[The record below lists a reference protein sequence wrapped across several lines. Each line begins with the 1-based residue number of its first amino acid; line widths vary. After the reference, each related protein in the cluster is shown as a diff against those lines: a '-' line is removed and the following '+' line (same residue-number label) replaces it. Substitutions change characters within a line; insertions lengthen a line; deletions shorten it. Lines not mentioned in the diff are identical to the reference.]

1 MPGKGS
7 KIIADDYNA
16 IQKRV
21 AAVLG
26 AGGTNPSNDLADDT
40 FGYGQTASSSQVSQ
54 FAKISTTQWVNL
66 RNDLLRCRYHQ
77 NADVSA
83 ILTTPLTSTTITE
96 ADRAQYLSVA
106 ENAITNRLATPPDT
120 QIDVIPIV
128 ATNLSQWNTQ
138 ITQTV
143 TVTFSNTTQA
153 RYFFNAGGSLRISS
167 SRANDAGDGSY
178 SLKNATWTTMLN
190 SMGKISLNR
199 STTTR
204 SGTTGT
210 TSNIGWAQL
219 TTSDQLIFEQLAPG
233 TTYSDNKFRIF
244 AKLASANTQ
253 IVFSIQWRDDSP
265 NPNTTLYGLYGPFG
279 VDELVTGILTSTLE
293 VLKPSGLYVSVTA
306 PTVTQ
311 SGFGTVPSPPAS
323 IIYQISPS
331 VTVMD
336 EGTPVTFNISTA
348 NFGSG
353 RLYWTNTG
361 TTEAADFTDG
371 LNSGFVDINGNIGSL
386 TRNLVNDFST
396 EGTQTIII
404 NLHTGSTSGDIV
416 KTAATVSVLDSSKS
430 LGYNIVPDQF
440 FATETTTC
448 TWTVTTTNFPDGNL
462 YWTNSGT
469 AQGVDFSGG
478 NNSGIV
484 PIVSNRGTI
493 TLYPKAD
500 LLTEPGGDET
510 IIINLRTGST
520 SGDIV
525 KTALPVQL
533 QDTSQTPPPIV
544 IPPVPTPDP
553 PPPPASIVS
562 IVISANG
569 YDNIT
574 SVSENSGDI
583 TYTITTANFRD
594 GPLYWTNGGTTTA
607 ADFTDGSNSGTMT
620 ISSNQGTL
628 VRRLLNDAVV
638 DPNETIIIRFHT
650 GSTSGPILKTANQV
664 TIIDST
670 PVPPPPP
677 GFDFTVSPIT
687 GSAFIGGGFN
697 SVTTTAQFTINCT
710 SGSGGI
716 TVSSLILD
724 SGCTTGADGGLTY
737 TLSNPGT
744 TYQIVNIACKGAFG
758 AGSRGEFIY
767 QFGIQSADGT
777 IRKFFTYTQVRFNEV
792 LTLDSSTG
800 QITQDPDTGEYYFDA
815 AYTITGGEPGAR
827 ATGNQG
833 FDQILNNQGGARAAW
848 RITAAGVYTLT
859 FVFPSGHE
867 RSATITVTQGIIL
880 SPPDSPPD
888 TGGG

>member
-54 FAKISTTQWVNL
+54 FAKISTTQWINL

-83 ILTTPLTSTTITE
+83 ILTTPLTSVTITE

-106 ENAITNRLATPPDT
+106 ENAITNRLVTPPDT
-120 QIDVIPIV
+120 QIDVIPLV
-128 ATNLSQWNTQ
+128 ATNLGQWNTQ

-143 TVTFSNTTQA
+143 TATFSNTTQA

-190 SMGKISLNR
+190 SMGKISLSR

-265 NPNTTLYGLYGPFG
+265 NPNTTLYGLFGPFG
-279 VDELVTGILTSTLE
+279 VDEFVTGILTSTLE
-293 VLKPSGLYVSVTA
+293 VLKPSGPYVSVTA

-323 IIYQISPS
+323 VIYQITPS
-331 VTVMD
+331 VIAMD

-348 NFGSG
+348 NFGNG

-533 QDTSQTPPPIV
+533 QDSSQTPPPIV

-553 PPPPASIVS
+553 PPGPAGYSISRVVS
-562 IVISANG
+562 GLTA
-569 YDNIT
+569 T
-574 SVSENSGDI
+574 F
-583 TYTITTANFRD
+583 TITTTNFPN
-594 GPLYWTNGGTTTA
+594 GALYWTNGGTTVPG
-607 ADFTDGSNSGTMT
+607 DFTDGTNSGTIGVANSSATVVRTLRSDYQFVNDKT
-620 ISSNQGTL
+620 ILFQL
-628 VRRLLNDAVV
+628 
-638 DPNETIIIRFHT
+638 HT
-650 GSTSGPILKTANQV
+650 GSTSGPIVKTDPLGAIVVSANY
-664 TIIDST
+664 T
-670 PVPPPPP
+670 PPAPPA
-677 GFDFTVSPIT
+677 FAFTVSAIPNGGRT
-687 GSAFIGGGFN
+687 FIGATN
-697 SVTTTAQFTINCT
+697 NTTQAQFTINCT
-710 SGSGGI
+710 SGSG
-716 TVSSLILD
+716 VVNVRKLYSVPNN
-724 SGCTTGADGGLTY
+724 CTTSADGGLNFN
-737 TLSNPGT
+737 LSNPGT
-744 TYQIVNIACKGAFG
+744 TFASVSISCTGPFG
-758 AGSRGEFIY
+758 ANPVAEYAYSFAID
-767 QFGIQSADGT
+767 SADGT
-777 IRKFFTYTQVRFNEV
+777 IQYTNFYVQDRYNEV

-815 AYTITGGEPGAR
+815 AYTITGGYPGGR

-848 RITAAGVYTLT
+848 RITTAGEYTLT
-859 FVFPSGHE
+859 FTFPSGHV

-880 SPPDSPPD
+880 SPPDSPPPD
-888 TGGG
+888 SGGA